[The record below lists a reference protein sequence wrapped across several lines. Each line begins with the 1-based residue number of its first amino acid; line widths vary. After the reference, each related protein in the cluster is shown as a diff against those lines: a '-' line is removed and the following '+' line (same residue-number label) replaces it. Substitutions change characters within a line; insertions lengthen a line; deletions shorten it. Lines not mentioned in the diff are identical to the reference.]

1 MSLMRNCFLL
11 LFLLPAP
18 AMAQDN
24 SLETIEVVGTHS
36 LAGFWKIQFPAGI
49 PLSIPL
55 VIRGTLGAD
64 EAFCRMEDAKDEMT
78 VRCLPWNGNGTA
90 TVDAK
95 SLHLAWGVAVF
106 RFVIDAPI
114 VTATAFTGAYKLK
127 VIGDSHDAPAPASGR
142 KLAPSATAP
151 DVPGQG
157 PTLLARLKD
166 VAAGAAPPDE
176 ATRKNFGMMF
186 GGPPATTAASLQGL
200 GAPVQAIYLGAS
212 TPPEIPPPPPG
223 ARPDDRSNA
232 RFTFFRSGF
241 SVYDVEFAG
250 GQQRLCGVH
259 AGEDG
264 KVNVLCV

>member
-1 MSLMRNCFLL
+1 MRLPRTSFLL
-11 LFLLPAP
+11 LSLLAAP
-18 AMAQDN
+18 AIAQDVAP
-24 SLETIEVVGTHS
+24 ETIEVIGTHS
-36 LAGFWKIQFPAGI
+36 LAGFWKISFPSGI
-49 PLSIPL
+49 PISIPL
-55 VIRGTLGAD
+55 VIRGTMGGN
-64 EAFCRMEDAKDEMT
+64 EAFCRMEEAKTAMT
-78 VRCLPWNGNGTA
+78 VRCLPWNGDGTA

-114 VTATAFTGAYKLK
+114 LTATAFMGTYRLK
-127 VIGDSHDAPAPASGR
+127 VMGDSHDAPTPASGR
-142 KLAPSATAP
+142 KLAPSADTP

-166 VAAGAAPPDE
+166 IAAGAVPDD
-176 ATRKNFGMMF
+176 ATRKSFGMRF
-186 GGPPATTAASLQGL
+186 GGPPATTAAALQGL
-200 GAPVQAIYLGAS
+200 GPPVQAIYLGAS

-223 ARPDDRSNA
+223 ARPDDRNDA
-232 RFTFFRSGF
+232 RLSFFRTGF

-259 AGEDG
+259 PGEDG